1 LKKTGG
7 EMSIGEI
14 ELTEN
19 ARRVI
24 EKRYLAKDGEGKVV
38 ETPAELFRRVAAS
51 VAEVDSGYDPAVSRN
66 EREDIYFDMMTS
78 LSFMPNSPT
87 LMNAGTR
94 LGQLSACFVI
104 PVGDSIKE
112 IFGAVSIMAEIHQ
125 TGGGTGFSFSRL
137 RPKDDIVG
145 STGGIASGPVS
156 FMKIFDQATDVIK
169 QGGRRR
175 GANMGILRVDH
186 PDILEFI
193 EAKAREG
200 AFRNF
205 NLSVAVTD
213 GFMEKLEKGEDYAL
227 INPRNG
233 KTTGRLSAPHV
244 WKRMSEMAWQTGD
257 PGVIFIDRINRLHP
271 VSHVGTIEAT
281 NPCGEQPLLP
291 YESCNLGSIN
301 LKKVV
306 KDGEIDW
313 KELDRLTAEAVQFLD
328 GIIDANRYPFP
339 EIRQVTH
346 ANRKIGL
353 GVMGFAEML
362 ILIGIPYASRRGL
375 ATAEKVMKR
384 ISETA
389 VSKSVELG
397 KSRGSFQNFPGSTWD
412 KRRLGAMRNA
422 TVTTVAPTGTISII
436 AGASSGIEPL
446 FAISFIRKVMEGTEL
461 LEVNE
466 LFLRR
471 AKEEGFYNEDLMKQ
485 IAKKGSVADLQ
496 EVPENV
502 RKLFMT
508 ALNITPEWHVK
519 MQAAFQ
525 KYTDNA
531 VSKTI
536 NLPYGA
542 SAGNVEGVY
551 RLAYNLG
558 CKGITIFRY
567 GSRSEQVLFYQDGPG
582 IVSEG
587 GYLKVNDE
595 FIGECKLCSV

>member
-1 LKKTGG
+1 
-7 EMSIGEI
+7 MSIGEI

-24 EKRYLAKDGEGKVV
+24 EKRYLAKDREGKVV
-38 ETPAELFRRVAAS
+38 ETPALLFRRVARS
-51 VAEVDSGYDPAVSRN
+51 VAEVDSSYDPPVSRSD
-66 EREDIYFDMMTS
+66 REQVYYDMMAS
-78 LSFMPNSPT
+78 LKFMPNSPT
-87 LMNAGTR
+87 LMNAGSR

-104 PVGDSIKE
+104 PVGDSIRK
-112 IFGAVSIMAEIHQ
+112 IFGAVSLMAKIHQ
-125 TGGGTGFSFSRL
+125 TGGGTGFSFSQL
-137 RPKDDIVG
+137 RPKNDIVG

-156 FMKIFDQATDVIK
+156 FMKIFDQATEVIK

-175 GANMGILRVDH
+175 GANMGILRIDH

-193 EAKAREG
+193 EAKIEEG

-213 GFMEKLEKGEDYAL
+213 AFMERLERGEDYSL
-227 INPRNG
+227 VNPRNG
-233 KTTGRLSAPHV
+233 KATGRLSAPQV
-244 WKRMSEMAWQTGD
+244 WKKMAQTAWRTGD

-271 VSHVGTIEAT
+271 VSHVGQIDAT

-306 KDGEIDW
+306 KGGEIDW
-313 KELDRLTAEAVQFLD
+313 KELDRLTEESVQFLD

-339 EIRQVTH
+339 KIRQITL

-353 GVMGFAEML
+353 GVMGFAELL
-362 ILIGIPYASRRGL
+362 ILLGIPYASEPAL
-375 ATAEKVMKR
+375 ATAEEVMKR

-389 VSKSVELG
+389 VRKSAELG
-397 KSRGSFQNFPGSTWD
+397 KARGSFPNFRGSAWE
-412 KRRLGAMRNA
+412 RRGLGTMRNA

-446 FAISFIRKVMEGTEL
+446 FAISFVRKVMEGTEL

-471 AKEEGFYNEDLMKQ
+471 AKEEGFYSEDLMKK
-485 IAKKGSVADLQ
+485 IARKGSVAALR
-496 EVPENV
+496 EVPQNARE
-502 RKLFMT
+502 LFMT
-508 ALNITPEWHVK
+508 ALDIAPAWHVK

-536 NLPYGA
+536 NLPYEA
-542 SAGNVEGVY
+542 SAGDVEDVY
-551 RLAYNLG
+551 RLAYKLG

-567 GSRSEQVLFYQDGPG
+567 GSRSEQVLFYEDRPEIG
-582 IVSEG
+582 SEE